1 MERKGKGGVEV
12 SETLEAPLVCNLVDK
27 YDPILKQKT
36 ERFNFSNPPCDPI
49 ELAHKLTQTML
60 HNNGIGLAAP
70 QIGLPYR
77 VFSLRTSP
85 ILVCFNPLVVD
96 VSSETI
102 ELEEGCL
109 TFPNLFLKIRR
120 PSIVKVRFTLPNGE
134 TKTEK
139 FVGIT
144 ARAFQHEVD
153 HLDGILFTQKVSNIE
168 LAMARKKAQK
178 ARRK

>member
-1 MERKGKGGVEV
+1 MTSLQNDLICG
-12 SETLEAPLVCNLVDK
+12 LVDK

-36 ERFNFSNPPCDPI
+36 ERFNFSNPQCDPV

-60 HNNGIGLAAP
+60 HHNGIGLASP

-77 VFSLRTSP
+77 AFALRTSP

-96 VSSETI
+96 VSSETV

-109 TFPNLFLKIRR
+109 SFPNLILKITR
-120 PSIVKVRFTLPNGE
+120 PSMIKARFTLPNGE

-139 FVGIT
+139 FIGMT
-144 ARAFQHEVD
+144 ARAFLHETD

-168 LAMARKKAQK
+168 LAIARKKAQK
-178 ARRK
+178 VRRK

>member
-1 MERKGKGGVEV
+1 MLSQDLPDKICE
-12 SETLEAPLVCNLVDK
+12 LVDK

>member
-1 MERKGKGGVEV
+1 MVERKKGGVEV
-12 SETLEAPLVCNLVDK
+12 EFEHVCKLVDR
-27 YDPILKQKT
+27 YDPILKKKT
-36 ERFNFSNPPCDPI
+36 ERFNFSNPPCDPV

-60 HNNGIGLAAP
+60 NHNGIGLAAP

-96 VSSETI
+96 VSSETV

-109 TFPNLFLKIRR
+109 SFPSLILKITR
-120 PSIVKVRFTLPNGE
+120 PSMIKARFTLPNGE

-139 FVGIT
+139 FIGMT
-144 ARAFQHEVD
+144 ARAFLHELC
-153 HLDGILFTQKVSNIE
+153 HLDGRLFTNEVSK
-168 LAMARKKAQK
+168 LDLDMAIRKASKALRNK
-178 ARRK
+178 SVS

>member
-1 MERKGKGGVEV
+1 MLSQDLPDKICE
-12 SETLEAPLVCNLVDK
+12 LVDK
-27 YDPILKQKT
+27 YDPILKQKI